1 MKNTVKVLFIA
12 VLSGLAMVSYAQ
24 EEAITQQEVTFPKVS
39 DSYLKQV
46 KRYEYQDVAR
56 LDLGLNKDQI
66 RALLGNPQF
75 SEGVFAVK
83 VWNYVLD
90 VRIPHT
96 NQYKRCQLRIDFN
109 EKYLAER
116 LSWKGEEC
124 EGLAALGENNQTP
137 PEPVNSNVIAERS
150 ANVLFAFDRFDA
162 SAIQEGTDSVAK
174 IAEQIKKSETT
185 TPVIVSGFTDPLGK
199 FSYNQKLSSQRA
211 NTVAELLVQHGVEAS
226 RIKIEANS
234 QTDVYKQC
242 RDNNSSQLIQC
253 LGPNRRVNISW

>member
-1 MKNTVKVLFIA
+1 MNKTIQSLVVAAFA
-12 VLSGLAMVSYAQ
+12 GFVVTTYANEPAQ
-24 EEAITQQEVTFPKVS
+24 QQEIHFPAIEK
-39 DSYLKQV
+39 SYLKQV

-90 VRIPHT
+90 VRIPNT

-109 EKYLAER
+109 GKYLAKR

-124 EGLAALGENNQTP
+124 EGLAALGENNQAP
-137 PEPVNSNVIAERS
+137 PVHSNVIAERTAS
-150 ANVLFAFDRFDA
+150 VLFAFDRFDA
-162 SAIQEGTDSVAK
+162 SAIQEGIDSVAK
-174 IAEQIKKSETT
+174 IAEQIKKTETT

-211 NTVAELLVQHGVEAS
+211 NTVAELLVQQGIEAN

-234 QTDVYKQC
+234 QTDLYKQC
-242 RDNNSSQLIQC
+242 SGNNSSQLIQC
-253 LGPNRRVNISW
+253 LAPNRRVNITW